1 MYVQD
6 TFYDV
11 SNLSI
16 KEKKELL
23 LDAKKK
29 SFRWHIDKHDEH
41 GVRQTIK
48 YARFN
53 TMLKLLNEKSHYV
66 FINRGGNLE
75 NFNKRKSTHEFIL
88 EIGFCTMDR
97 SDGDYFLFINLN
109 KKHLLD
115 LIEKYNLNI
124 L

>member
-11 SNLSI
+11 SKLTI
-16 KEKKELL
+16 KEKKDLL
-23 LDAKKK
+23 LDAKEK
-29 SFRWHIDKHDEH
+29 SFHWHIDKHDEH
-41 GVRQTIK
+41 GVRQRIK

-53 TMLKLLNEKSHYV
+53 TILKLLDKKSHYV

-75 NFNKRKSTHEFIL
+75 NYNKKSLYEFVL
-88 EIGFCTMDR
+88 EIGFCTMGRD
-97 SDGDYFLFINLN
+97 DGDYFLFINVN
-109 KKHLLD
+109 KKQLHYF
-115 LIEKYNLNI
+115 IEKYKLLI